1 MGDVLSLVEEVERKV
16 DHEKA
21 QKLAKKVMKRK
32 RFDLVDMRDQLEQM
46 MSMGGLAGLMD
57 KLPGMGKLP
66 DAVKQK
72 ADDGQIRRMIAIIN
86 SMTPQERR
94 HPDLLKGSRKSRV
107 ARGSGTQPADV
118 NRLLKQYLQMSKMMA
133 KFGKGGG
140 KGMMRQ
146 MRAMKGMGGGG
157 FPPMR

>member
-1 MGDVLSLVEEVERKV
+1 
-16 DHEKA
+16 
-21 QKLAKKVMKRK
+21 
-32 RFDLVDMRDQLEQM
+32 M
-46 MSMGGLAGLMD
+46 MNMGGLAGLMD

-66 DAVKQK
+66 EAVKQK

-94 HPDLLKGSRKSRV
+94 HPDLLKGSRKARV

-118 NRLLKQYLQMSKMMA
+118 NRLLKQYMQMSKMMA

-146 MRAMKGMGGGG
+146 MRAMKGMGGG